1 MHTLKPNELKK
12 GDIIRT
18 NMRDYV
24 IKSKRNWLADAGFS
38 AAYIRL
44 DDCNKSRLW
53 DEIPPKAIC
62 LLYTS
67 PSPRDRTRSRMPSSA

>member
-53 DEIPPKAIC
+53 DEIPPKAIVVRNGVQI
-62 LLYTS
+62 S
-67 PSPRDRTRSRMPSSA
+67 PVFSSIT